1 MAILNARENLK
12 FSSNI
17 KSDCRSLNFEVQRCL
32 AASLKIS
39 FMRDLTRGG
48 LASVLNEIAHSSNL
62 GIEIYEKD
70 IPIKPGVKKLCD
82 ILGFD
87 PLYVANEGK
96 FVCFV
101 DQLDAPKIKRAI
113 GKGAQII
120 GRVTS
125 RHKKEVHLKTKIGSS
140 RILPMLEHD
149 QLPRIC

>member
-1 MAILNARENLK
+1 M
-12 FSSNI
+12 
-17 KSDCRSLNFEVQRCL
+17 
-32 AASLKIS
+32 
-39 FMRDLTRGG
+39 
-48 LASVLNEIAHSSNL
+48 LNEIAHSSNL

-96 FVCFV
+96 FVCF
-101 DQLDAPKIKRAI
+101 AREKEAAKIKRAI
-113 GKGAQII
+113 GRRAQII
-120 GRVTS
+120 GRVSS
-125 RHKKEVHLKTKIGSS
+125 RHKKEVHLKTKIGSN